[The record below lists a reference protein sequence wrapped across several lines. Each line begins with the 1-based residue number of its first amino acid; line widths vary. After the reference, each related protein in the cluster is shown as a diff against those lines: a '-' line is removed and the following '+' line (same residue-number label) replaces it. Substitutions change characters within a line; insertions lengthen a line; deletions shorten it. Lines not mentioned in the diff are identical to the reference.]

1 MSLDGWQT
9 PVVGVLGGL
18 GPAATVTF
26 LGQLVELTDAHR
38 DQDHVDAIVL
48 QHGSVPDRTQAILGA
63 GPSPGPALARDARRL
78 EQLGVDF
85 IALPCNS
92 AHAFK
97 AEIVEGLEVEV
108 ISIVDITAEQAAR
121 QAAARGRR
129 RGRDGDGERGGANVQ
144 ASDGESGARHTVA
157 LFATEGTVAA
167 GTYARALEAAGA
179 TPWIPPAEMQ
189 AQITAIIYDQVKAGE
204 PADVAL
210 LGELT
215 DRALA
220 AGAHVVLF
228 GCTEL
233 SVVYAEVP
241 ELQARPEIV
250 DSLRTLAIAT
260 IERAGRRVRD
270 SA

>member
-1 MSLDGWQT
+1 
-9 PVVGVLGGL
+9 
-18 GPAATVTF
+18 
-26 LGQLVELTDAHR
+26 
-38 DQDHVDAIVL
+38 
-48 QHGSVPDRTQAILGA
+48 
-63 GPSPGPALARDARRL
+63 
-78 EQLGVDF
+78 
-85 IALPCNS
+85 
-92 AHAFK
+92 
-97 AEIVEGLEVEV
+97 
-108 ISIVDITAEQAAR
+108 
-121 QAAARGRR
+121 
-129 RGRDGDGERGGANVQ
+129 
-144 ASDGESGARHTVA
+144 ESGARHTVA